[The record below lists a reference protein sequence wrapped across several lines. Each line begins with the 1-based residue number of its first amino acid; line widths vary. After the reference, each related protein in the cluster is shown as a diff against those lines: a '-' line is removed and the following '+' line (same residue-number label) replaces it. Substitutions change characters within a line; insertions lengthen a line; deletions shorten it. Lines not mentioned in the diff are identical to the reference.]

1 MRRKG
6 FVSDE
11 ILQSI
16 DINNTLNG
24 GVSESIVKLSQHPQ
38 YRQIELKVPGMT
50 EENMHVK
57 ITNNLLVIFFEHV
70 VESRDETIYVP
81 HIVYSKPIPYF
92 IDAKNIRAQYTEGV
106 LTVQLPFNELA
117 NGYHRDIPIG
127 N

>member
-16 DINNTLNG
+16 DITNTLNG
-24 GVSESIVKLSQHPQ
+24 GISEPAVKLSQHPE
-38 YRQIELKVPGMT
+38 YRQIELNVPGVA

-57 ITNNLLVIFFEHV
+57 INNNQLMVYFERTV
-70 VESRDETIYVP
+70 KSRGETVYVP
-81 HIVYSKPIPYF
+81 HVVYNKPIPYF
-92 IDAKNIRAQYTEGV
+92 VNAKNIRAQYHEGV
-106 LTVQLPFNELA
+106 LIIQLPFNELA
-117 NGYHRDIPIG
+117 NGYQRDIPIG